1 MNLKNM
7 PVWAQLLLALAAAA
21 AIYGSQ
27 WKLPP
32 LNFSEKYG
40 QIEELQKQL
49 DQRNEEIRKGELALK
64 KLEELKRETAAL
76 ERKLEDLKQILPTEP
91 EMGDLLKW
99 IKSLADQ
106 TNLDLIVFNPQPL
119 ADREFLREQP
129 IVMQVVGNYHQLGLF
144 YDRISKYA
152 RIINVEDV
160 RINPNMDRKVKA
172 TIRADFVA
180 KTYIYKEEKAA
191 PQKGPGGGA

>member
-1 MNLKNM
+1 
-7 PVWAQLLLALAAAA
+7 
-21 AIYGSQ
+21 
-27 WKLPP
+27 
-32 LNFSEKYG
+32 
-40 QIEELQKQL
+40 
-49 DQRNEEIRKGELALK
+49 
-64 KLEELKRETAAL
+64 
-76 ERKLEDLKQILPTEP
+76 
-91 EMGDLLKW
+91 
-99 IKSLADQ
+99 
-106 TNLDLIVFNPQPL
+106 
-119 ADREFLREQP
+119 
-129 IVMQVVGNYHQLGLF
+129 MQVVGNYHQLGLF